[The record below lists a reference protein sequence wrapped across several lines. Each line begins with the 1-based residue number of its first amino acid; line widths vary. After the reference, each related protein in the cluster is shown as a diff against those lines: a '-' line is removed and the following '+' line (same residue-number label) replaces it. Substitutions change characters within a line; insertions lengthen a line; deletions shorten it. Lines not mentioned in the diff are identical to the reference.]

1 VLADGILGYISSPPG
16 YVSLLMTSPHSW
28 LKFTVNGSAM
38 PRAISTEEGRFLIKV
53 FREAVAFYERKEKEG
68 RSGPDR

>member
-1 VLADGILGYISSPPG
+1 
-16 YVSLLMTSPHSW
+16 
-28 LKFTVNGSAM
+28 M